1 MKNKNKPKRD
11 EDLIH
16 KLTRDN
22 EKLKKTIQSLRKNL
36 SRLDVDRYQQFKEL
50 LDSQDAAESDSD
62 KLYELDRLKKK
73 WMCKVCGKDY
83 LKLIL
88 IHRPD
93 STYYLRKCQS
103 CDNKTRLKKYTDDVT
118 GVT

>member
-22 EKLKKTIQSLRKNL
+22 EKLKKTISSLRKNL
-36 SRLDVDRYQQFKEL
+36 SRLDVDRYAQFKEL
-50 LDSQDAAESDSD
+50 LDSQDSAQNDSD

-73 WMCKVCGKDY
+73 WTCKVCEKDY
-83 LKLIL
+83 LKLL
-88 IHRPD
+88 LVHRPD
-93 STYYLRKCQS
+93 GVFYYRKCQN
-103 CDNKTRLKKYTDDVT
+103 CDHKTRLKKYTDDVK
-118 GVT
+118 GVE